1 MSGKRKL
8 SNDNIYVL
16 PFDISRLISQPETAC
31 PACHLNTLTPIA
43 ATPSSTAF
51 AVCTSCNRRIELNEP
66 PESPEPQPAPT
77 APTAPT
83 ASPSEFAA
91 IYQIV
96 RDLQA
101 RMDGYDQLKA
111 ENITL
116 QKKVAA
122 LEAQLAA
129 VQASP
134 AANQQKQQQQPRQ
147 QPPRQQ
153 PTVAQ
158 ATKTPITWAQRAA
171 SSSKVPSARKVAAA
185 ARAFQPST
193 GPQGYEFIYIPRT
206 RRLNRSEVRSRLR
219 SVGVD
224 TARVLDILYPARD
237 VLGLLV
243 HAQYLPL
250 IRETLLKQKIQPL
263 ESFDPLDAKHIADP
277 KHASLTTEDRRR
289 LAVDLHRERLLRGLE
304 KMRPHVRP
312 AVARS
317 YVEIGWIAEDDA
329 PQRNAQGH
337 HDAGAVFRM
346 EDRAD
351 DIMSEDADD
360 NECL

>member
-1 MSGKRKL
+1 MALAARV
-8 SNDNIYVL
+8 DAH
-16 PFDISRLISQPETAC
+16 DQA
-31 PACHLNTLTPIA
+31 LTEIA
-43 ATPSSTAF
+43 ALQRENAKMRQENAAMKAHNTA
-51 AVCTSCNRRIELNEP
+51 
-66 PESPEPQPAPT
+66 
-77 APTAPT
+77 
-83 ASPSEFAA
+83 
-91 IYQIV
+91 
-96 RDLQA
+96 LQ
-101 RMDGYDQLKA
+101 
-111 ENITL
+111 
-116 QKKVAA
+116 
-122 LEAQLAA
+122 AQLAA
-129 VQASP
+129 LKATP
-134 AANQQKQQQQPRQ
+134 ADKQQQQPRQ
-147 QPPRQQ
+147 QQPSRQQ

-171 SSSKVPSARKVAAA
+171 SSSKVPSTRKVAAA

-206 RRLNRSEVRSRLR
+206 RRLNRSEVRSSLR

-346 EDRAD
+346 EERAD
-351 DIMSEDADD
+351 DIMSEDAEED
-360 NECL
+360 ECL

>member
-77 APTAPT
+77 APTA
-83 ASPSEFAA
+83 SPSEFAA

-134 AANQQKQQQQPRQ
+134 AANQQKKQQQPRQ

-153 PTVAQ
+153 
-158 ATKTPITWAQRAA
+158 
-171 SSSKVPSARKVAAA
+171 
-185 ARAFQPST
+185 FQST
-193 GPQGYEFIYIPRT
+193 QC
-206 RRLNRSEVRSRLR
+206 S
-219 SVGVD
+219 
-224 TARVLDILYPARD
+224 
-237 VLGLLV
+237 
-243 HAQYLPL
+243 
-250 IRETLLKQKIQPL
+250 
-263 ESFDPLDAKHIADP
+263 
-277 KHASLTTEDRRR
+277 
-289 LAVDLHRERLLRGLE
+289 
-304 KMRPHVRP
+304 
-312 AVARS
+312 
-317 YVEIGWIAEDDA
+317 
-329 PQRNAQGH
+329 
-337 HDAGAVFRM
+337 
-346 EDRAD
+346 
-351 DIMSEDADD
+351 
-360 NECL
+360 